1 MNCERAFA
9 AAIALTRRTSPTT
22 TLNGCCP
29 TSSRNSASIG
39 MRILILTSNLAQG
52 GAQRQITILA
62 RSIAELGHEVGIAT
76 MYPGGVLES
85 ELVATSVQ
93 VFPLNKR
100 GRWDAVGFLFAIYK
114 VLRTFQPDVFQT
126 FLTVPNVI
134 GSLYRPLFGK
144 IPLVWGVR
152 NSDMDLDRYDAL
164 TRLFAKLEV
173 FLSASC
179 DLAIANSHVGL
190 NVYASKGFRPKR
202 FEVIENGIDTERFR
216 WRSDQRTRLRSLW
229 DIPERAK
236 LCLTVGRMDP
246 MKDYDTL
253 ISSIRYWP
261 THSFLAIVG
270 SGIAEA
276 ASKLRATIDRL
287 GVGAQVR
294 LLGSMNDV
302 ENAYSAADAF
312 VLSSSFGEGFSNVV
326 AEAMSC
332 GLPIVA
338 TDVGDTKR
346 IIGPCG
352 RIVPPRDPESLGHAV
367 ADVLAQGKRD
377 DPDPR
382 SRIISNYSVSRM
394 VERTL
399 QLYEEALGVSAASS
413 GQLPQ
418 SSSSRKAQLS

>member
-1 MNCERAFA
+1 MK
-9 AAIALTRRTSPTT
+9 
-22 TLNGCCP
+22 
-29 TSSRNSASIG
+29 
-39 MRILILTSNLAQG
+39 ILILTSNLAQG

-62 RSIAELGHEVGIAT
+62 RSMAELGHEVGIAT

-85 ELVATSVQ
+85 ELTATNVQ
-93 VFPLNKR
+93 IFPLNKR
-100 GRWDAVGFLFAIYK
+100 GRWDAVGFLFAIHK
-114 VLRTFQPDVFQT
+114 VLRTFRPDIFQT

-134 GSLYRPLFGK
+134 GSIFRPLLGK

-152 NSDMDLDRYDAL
+152 NSDMDMDRYDAL

-173 FLSASC
+173 LLSRSC

-190 NVYASKGFRPKR
+190 KVYAGKGFRPKR
-202 FEVIENGIDTERFR
+202 FEVVENGIDTERFR
-216 WRSDQRTRLRSLW
+216 CRSDQRKRLRSLW
-229 DIPERAK
+229 DIPEGAK

-253 ISSIRYWP
+253 LSSIRYWP
-261 THSFLAIVG
+261 TNSFLAIVG
-270 SGIAEA
+270 SGITEA
-276 ASKLRATIDRL
+276 TSKIRSATDQL
-287 GVGAQVR
+287 GVGARVR

-332 GLPIVA
+332 RLPVVA
-338 TDVGDTKR
+338 TDVGDTRR

-352 RIVPPRDPESLGHAV
+352 RIVPARNPEALGHAV
-367 ADVLAQGKRD
+367 ADVLAQGKTE

-382 SRIISNYSVSRM
+382 SRIISSYSVSRM

-399 QLYEEALGVSAASS
+399 QLYEEALGVSTASS

-418 SSSSRKAQLS
+418 SSSNRKAQLS